1 VFSQQDLRE
10 EEKVDVR
17 LINPFID
24 ATLHVLKMMASVE
37 AKAGKPYIKKTEC
50 AAGDVSAVIGLTGEA
65 NGTISITF
73 PAKSIMAIVSKMFGE
88 TITRVDGEVSDAVGE
103 IANMISG
110 QARQK
115 LEKMGRVL
123 HGAIPSVIMGKDH
136 QIKHISSHPIV
147 AVPFESDDGGF
158 TIEVCIEE

>member
-1 VFSQQDLRE
+1 M
-10 EEKVDVR
+10 DVR
-17 LINPFID
+17 LVNPFID
-24 ATLHVLKMMASVE
+24 ATLHVLKTMASVE
-37 AKAGKPYIKKTEC
+37 AKPGKPYIKKAQR

-73 PAKSIMAIVSKMFGE
+73 PAKSIMGIVSKMFGE
-88 TITRVDGEVSDAVGE
+88 TITQLDGEVSDAVGE

-115 LEKMGRVL
+115 LEKMGRLL

-136 QIKHISSHPIV
+136 QVRHISSHPIV
-147 AVPFESDDGGF
+147 AVPFESEDGGF